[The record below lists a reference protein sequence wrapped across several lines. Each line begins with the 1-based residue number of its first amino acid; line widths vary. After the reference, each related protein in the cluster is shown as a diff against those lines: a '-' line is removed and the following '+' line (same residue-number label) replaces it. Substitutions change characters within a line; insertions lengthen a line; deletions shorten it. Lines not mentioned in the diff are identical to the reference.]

1 MPPSHSMVPL
11 SGCRFPETMFIKV
24 LLPAPFSPSNA
35 STWLGKRSRLTS
47 CNASTPAKVFEIL
60 RSDNSGGSAGAF
72 MQAKSR
78 SQELQ
83 EFRSS
88 RMWRGVSK
96 LLMVVHSPFFHVQ
109 LLFTNQPFQPL

>member
-1 MPPSHSMVPL
+1 MPPSLSMVPL

-47 CNASTPAKVFEIL
+47 CSASTPAKVFEIL
-60 RSDNSGGSAGAF
+60 RSDNSGGSTGAF
-72 MQAKSR
+72 IQQARPR

-83 EFRSS
+83 EFRIFTIHRRLST
-88 RMWRGVSK
+88 
-96 LLMVVHSPFFHVQ
+96 FQCYFHVT
-109 LLFTNQPFQPL
+109 LH